1 MIAMRSGSGGSCV
14 KKMREE
20 EEEGGVVEGERY
32 ITSKLVQLEDDQT
45 VEPCDQS
52 KRGAPFKFVRNSRV
66 IINSSLSATL
76 CSVTV
81 VL

>member
-52 KRGAPFKFVRNSRV
+52 KRGAPFVRNSRV